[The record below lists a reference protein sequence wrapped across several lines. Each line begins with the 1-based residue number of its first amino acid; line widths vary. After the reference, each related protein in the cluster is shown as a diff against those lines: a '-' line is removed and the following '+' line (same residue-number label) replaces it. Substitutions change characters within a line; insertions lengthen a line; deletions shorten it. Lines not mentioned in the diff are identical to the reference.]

1 MVRPNYI
8 HANYQMINT
17 TKKSAPVTYS
27 KHLGY
32 LDGLRA
38 LAAIFVVFHHAF
50 LQVYFTHQPLVGFT
64 NQFIQIFDYGTYAV
78 GLFITISGFC
88 LMLPVA
94 KGNGTIRNGTLNFFK
109 RRAWRILP
117 PYYLA
122 MALSLLLI
130 WLLVGQKTG
139 THWDVSIPVT
149 GKSIFTH
156 LILLQDVFGDDA
168 NINHVFW
175 SIAVEWRIYFLFPL
189 LVLGWRKIG
198 PIPTTILAVISS
210 YILYNLCA
218 RLIGSSLNAHYIGLF
233 TMGMF
238 GATIVFSAKDILS
251 HWRQLPWGWITTL
264 MTIVIVFLS
273 SAKISNGHV
282 LSTYIIDYFVGI
294 WSMALLIMVSLNE
307 DNWLSKFLN
316 YQPIVFLGT
325 FAYSIYLIHAPLL
338 QIFWQYVFIPFQSQ
352 PLLMFAALSL
362 VGTPVTIGLSY
373 LFFLACE
380 RPFLSKGKKVSS
392 QT

>member
-1 MVRPNYI
+1 
-8 HANYQMINT
+8 MINT
-17 TKKSAPVTYS
+17 IEKSAPV

-50 LQVYFTHQPLVGFT
+50 LQINFTDRPQLGFINQFTHV
-64 NQFIQIFDYGTYAV
+64 FDYGSYAV

-94 KGNGTIRNGTLNFFK
+94 KGNGTIRHGTIDFFK

-117 PYYLA
+117 SYYLA
-122 MALSLLLI
+122 MAISLLLV
-130 WLLVGQKTG
+130 WLFVGQKTG
-139 THWDVSIPVT
+139 THWDTSLPVT
-149 GKSIFTH
+149 GTSIFTH
-156 LILLQDVFGDDA
+156 LILLQDAFGYDA

-198 PIPTTILAVISS
+198 PIPTTVLAVISS
-210 YILYNLCA
+210 YILYNLFA
-218 RLIGSSLNAHYIGLF
+218 LIIGSSLSAHYLGLF
-233 TMGMF
+233 VMGMLA
-238 GATIVFSAKDILS
+238 ATIVFSSKDILS
-251 HWRQLPWGWITTL
+251 NLRQLPWGWITIL
-264 MTIVIVFLS
+264 MSIIIVFIS
-273 SAKISNGHV
+273 SAKISHGHI
-282 LSTYIIDYFVGI
+282 LSTYIIDYFVGL
-294 WSMALLIMVSLNE
+294 WSMALLITISLNP
-307 DNWLSKFLN
+307 NHWLAKFLN

-338 QIFWQYVFIPFQSQ
+338 QILWQYVFTPFQSQ
-352 PLLMFAALSL
+352 PLLMFAALS
-362 VGTPVTIGLSY
+362 VFGTPIIIGLSY
-373 LFFLACE
+373 LFFLGCE

-392 QT
+392 Q